1 MTTDGYIRLHR
12 RLLEW
17 EWFADSSTVHV
28 FLCLL
33 LSANWKEGRWLGHV
47 IPPGSVVTSREKIA
61 AATGLT
67 EKQVRRAL
75 EILEQ
80 GRVIE
85 RGRAGKG
92 QLVTLAN
99 WAKYQATEEFRAD
112 KGPESGPT
120 KGQQLGRQRA
130 GIEEGEEVQEESSMG
145 SDKSEPF
152 LSPPKS
158 EAIPVQE
165 PETPKVPQ
173 KVPAAPRSPS
183 EPRKPLAERLEAFQA
198 ACKAVTDAEPERLP
212 REMRKAFFAYWT
224 ETGKSGRMRWEA
236 EKFFSI
242 GRRMDTW
249 RENELRRVGGAA
261 KVRPDTADRK
271 DMDLTFGTVTN

>member
-1 MTTDGYIRLHR
+1 MQDMTEGYIRLHR

-28 FLCLL
+28 FLWIL
-33 LSANWKEGRWLGHV
+33 LSANWREGRWLGHV

-61 AATGLT
+61 SATGLS

-80 GRVIE
+80 GRVID

-92 QLVTLAN
+92 QIVTLAN
-99 WAKYQATEEFRAD
+99 WAKYQATEEFGAG
-112 KGPESGPT
+112 KGPESGPA

-130 GIEEGEEVQEESSMG
+130 GIEEGEEESSMG
-145 SDKSEPF
+145 SANAEP
-152 LSPPKS
+152 SISAPPKS
-158 EAIPVQE
+158 EAVPSPE
-165 PETPKVPQ
+165 PEPPKAPQ
-173 KVPAAPRSPS
+173 NVPAAPRSPS
-183 EPRKPLAERLEAFQA
+183 ETRKPLTERLEAFQA
-198 ACKAVTDAEPERLP
+198 ACKAVTDAEPDRLP
-212 REMRKAFFAYWT
+212 KEMRKAFFAYWT
-224 ETGKSGRMRWEA
+224 ETGKSGRMRFEA